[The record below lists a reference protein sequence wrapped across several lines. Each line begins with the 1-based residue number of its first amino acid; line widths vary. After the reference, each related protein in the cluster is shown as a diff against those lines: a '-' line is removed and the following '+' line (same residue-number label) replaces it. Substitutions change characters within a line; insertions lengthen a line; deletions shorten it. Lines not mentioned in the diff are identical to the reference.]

1 MAMETQLISSA
12 GIAYVP
18 KYGAVSVKNVRFSI
32 GPTGFAAGKVGF
44 ARASN
49 YSVTG
54 LMVRLDTFNAPTHLN
69 FRLDFTPQLRPIVL
83 SSIEP
88 PLVPAPVLKNGA
100 LSVRPTGIIATK
112 ISKATIISDGTPF
125 TQLNFTTLPSNTMS
139 LQMAWGGGLLVNKA
153 GGFDSSKYGRASL
166 AQFDQL
172 DAVGIAGGNP
182 SKNTLIS
189 FDVPALSL
197 SLNFTDVGQPAS
209 ALSFAF
215 DGPMLVS
222 AKGVAQTLFGGATI
236 EVGSLAARV
245 TGIAPPRS
253 STLALVSHDTK
264 ALNIAFDFTVVKNQN
279 GENVAMTF
287 YLEAEPNIFGSGFD
301 SFTSGSHYITIPSNQ
316 NITFDGLAH
325 TLYGTPALKKLAAT
339 IAPDGFIATRY
350 GANLAYNLKQFA
362 PLQGRTQSLYGT
374 AFMQGGVK
382 TVLIES
388 IVSTSINGPIV
399 VNTSANRQ
407 LLIKAIEAPVMPAP
421 VITPHMLYAPAIYQ
435 GSVGEHDIRT
445 SRIVLG
451 RGNLHTLAG
460 TPTIWYHTRPLAVN
474 GFESFDTGYPKIKD
488 AAQVIQQAPSTKTAV
503 FGDIAI
509 RNASQFARDAG
520 AIDDMV
526 VSEWTTIVNVGRYV
540 AAKGFTKPSIGTLKI
555 TNKSPALSFTGIAA
569 PIFYAPAIGYRIR
582 TVLPAGFDR
591 LQLGS
596 VGVIKTPELKP
607 TGFNAG
613 TIGSA
618 TISNYTR
625 YIQHDGLD
633 QQKHGSHTAWFRYR
647 YINAKSFDVSIVNG
661 ATLTHGVREV
671 ISNGFVVD
679 SYGQPWVSLG
689 TRTVKPDSVYKETYS
704 YHYVGRHQ
712 QIKPLGYV
720 ATLFGTR
727 ITPDSQSVY
736 PQGAVGAWG
745 LTTAELKTRYI
756 KPAGYISVG
765 QQAAD
770 RWGGAKF
777 YNLTQYVQQE
787 FDVNGGLVP
796 PPWSDWTLIENK
808 NKQVRAIG
816 VNTARF
822 GYYQIDNNAA
832 PLLPPGIE
840 PPQSTRFE
848 RAAIS
853 HAIRFIPLQGIEPP
867 HISTWTRTHN
877 AARIVAPAGA
887 LQSLF
892 GYPGALKTRRYY
904 PNIGRIESQ
913 DFGEPMIADRIRTID
928 IEKRYSIAPPIV
940 RLPTIDLLTK
950 YVDVAGYETDSYG
963 SPSISIHFNI
973 IKTQWAH
980 REKSGNPILRNV
992 TPELLTNGRDTS
1004 EFGDT
1009 AIRTEWRD
1017 VYARGDDTSRIGLL
1031 KIADTKQSIAI
1042 AGWRDTVTSQR
1053 HTVIRLGTNPY
1064 ALQNIFLNNESS
1076 PELDG
1081 FGIRPPQEQVSK
1093 PGFNQNVLYPK
1104 TKDVSSSFGNAFV
1117 WTNNIIVYG
1126 GIAIDGVSD
1135 QVSVFNAL
1143 QHVGPKSIAS
1153 AGSRLGNPRLSPHT
1167 IWAVMDAPKQA
1178 RENHPTRQLH
1188 YIDSES
1194 VFGTPSIEGKLRF
1207 IRHSSTYGT
1216 RTQYGTPAITLKKNI
1231 LLCDGFRSA
1240 RFGLPSIPFT
1250 LQEIEVREGI
1260 FNDNRWGGTEVT
1272 RPPYVGPQLI
1282 GALGLGSQN
1291 FGKTAI
1297 DNFIRHL
1304 SPRGLD
1310 ALNMGTKKQYDTPYM
1325 WQGLRIGA
1333 HVPLIISGGDTSKF
1347 GTAFISNWIREVTP
1361 VGLNAF
1367 VSSYDLSNF
1376 NNRMKVSNKQS
1387 VDTNINTK
1395 KVYVNGVDSLLMGEA
1410 SIRLNQQ
1417 FIRPDGNSDQF
1428 RKGGYH
1434 A

>member
-32 GPTGFAAGKVGF
+32 GPTGFVAGKVGIT
-44 ARASN
+44 RASN
-49 YSVTG
+49 KSITG
-54 LMVRLDTFNAPTHLN
+54 SMVSLDTFNAPTHLN
-69 FRLDFTPQLRPIVL
+69 FRLDFTPQLRPIVV
-83 SSIEP
+83 SGIEP
-88 PLVPAPVLKNGA
+88 PVLPAPVLKSSA
-100 LSVRPTGIIATK
+100 LSIKPTGLFATK
-112 ISKATIISDGTPF
+112 IAKAAIISNGSPF

-139 LQMAWGGGLLVNKA
+139 LQMAWGSGLLVNAA
-153 GGFDSSKYGRASL
+153 GGFNSSKYGVVSL
-166 AQFDQL
+166 SQFDQL
-172 DAVGIAGGNP
+172 DAIGIAGGNP
-182 SKNTLIS
+182 SKNTLVS
-189 FDVPALSL
+189 FDVLARNVALDL
-197 SLNFTDVGQPAS
+197 TDVGQPAL

-215 DGPMLVS
+215 DGPMLLS
-222 AKGVAQTLFGGATI
+222 ANGLAQTLFGGATI
-236 EVGSLAARV
+236 EVGSLAAKV
-245 TGIAPPRS
+245 SGIAPPKS
-253 STLALVSHDTK
+253 TTLALVSHDTK
-264 ALNIAFDFTVVKNQN
+264 ALNVAFDFTVVKNQT
-279 GENVAMTF
+279 GANVAMTF
-287 YLEAEPNIFGSGFD
+287 YLQAEPNIFGSGFD
-301 SFTSGSHYITIPSNQ
+301 SFASGSHYISIPSNQ

-350 GANLAYNLKQFA
+350 GANLAYNLKQFS

-382 TVLIES
+382 TVSIKS
-388 IVSTSINGPIV
+388 IVSPSISGPTV

-407 LLIKAIEAPVMPAP
+407 LLVKAIEAPVMTAP
-421 VITPHMLYAPAIYQ
+421 IITPHMIYAPAIYQ
-435 GSVGEHDIRT
+435 GGLGDHDIRT
-445 SRIVLG
+445 SRIVLA
-451 RGNLHTLAG
+451 RGNAHTLAG
-460 TPTIWYHTRPLAVN
+460 TPTIWYHTRPIEVS

-488 AAQVIQQAPSTKTAV
+488 AAQVIQQAPSTKTTV

-520 AIDDMV
+520 AINDMA
-526 VSEWTTIVNVGRYV
+526 VSEWTTIINVGRYV
-540 AAKGFTKPSIGTLKI
+540 AARGFTKPSIGTLKI

-569 PIFYAPAIGYRIR
+569 PIFYTQAIGYRIR
-582 TVLPAGFDR
+582 TVAPTGFDK
-591 LQLGS
+591 LLLGS
-596 VGVIKTPELKP
+596 VGVIKTPELAP
-607 TGFNAG
+607 NGFNAG
-613 TIGSA
+613 TIGA
-618 TISNYTR
+618 AVISNYTR

-633 QQKHGSHTAWFRYR
+633 QQKHGSHTAWFGYR
-647 YINAKSFDVSIVNG
+647 YLNAESFDVSIVNS

-671 ISNGFVVD
+671 IGNGFRVD
-679 SYGQPWVSLG
+679 GYGQPWVSLG
-689 TRTVKPDSVYKETYS
+689 TRTVKPDSVYKESYS

-712 QIKPLGYV
+712 EIKPLGYV

-727 ITPDSQSVY
+727 IIPNSQSVY

-770 RWGGAKF
+770 RWGGAKL
-777 YNLTQYVQQE
+777 YNLAQYVQQE

-796 PPWSDWTLIENK
+796 PPWSDWTLIENRNK
-808 NKQVRAIG
+808 NVGAIG

-822 GYYQIDNNAA
+822 GYSQIDNNAA
-832 PLLPPGIE
+832 PLLPLGIE

-853 HAIRFIPLQGIEPP
+853 HAIRFIPLQGIESPP
-867 HISTWTRTHN
+867 ISSWTRTHN
-877 AARIVAPAGA
+877 AARVIVPAGV

-892 GYPGALKTRRYY
+892 GYPDALKTRRYY

-913 DFGEPMIADRIRTID
+913 EFGEPMIADRIRTID
-928 IEKRYSIAPPIV
+928 IEKRYSIAPPII

-950 YVDVAGYETDSYG
+950 YIDVAGYETDSYG
-963 SPSISIHFNI
+963 SPSLSIHFNI

-1017 VYARGDDTSRIGLL
+1017 IYARGDDTSRIGLL
-1031 KIADTKQSIAI
+1031 KISDTKQSIAI
-1042 AGWRDTVTSQR
+1042 AGWRDTVASQQ
-1053 HTVIRLGTNPY
+1053 HKVIRLGTNPY
-1064 ALQNIFLNNESS
+1064 VLQNIFLNNEPN

-1093 PGFNQNVLYPK
+1093 PSFNQNVLYPK
-1104 TKDVSSSFGNAFV
+1104 TKDVSSSFGNTFV

-1135 QVSVFNAL
+1135 QVSVFNAQ
-1143 QHVGPKSIAS
+1143 QHVGPKSIDS
-1153 AGSRLGNPRLSPHT
+1153 AGSRFGKPRLSPHT
-1167 IWAVMDAPKQA
+1167 IWAVMESPEQA
-1178 RENHPTRQLH
+1178 RENHPSKTLH
-1188 YIDSES
+1188 HIDSMS
-1194 VFGTPSIEGKLRF
+1194 VFGHPLVESSLRYVMHNSAYG
-1207 IRHSSTYGT
+1207 IRAG
-1216 RTQYGTPAITLKKNI
+1216 YGTPVITLKKNV
-1231 LLCDGFRSA
+1231 LLCDGFRSV

-1260 FNDNRWGGTEVT
+1260 FNSSRWGGFKVT
-1272 RPPYVGPQLI
+1272 RPPYVGPQTIETI
-1282 GALGLGSQN
+1282 G
-1291 FGKTAI
+1291 FGGQSFGRLSTE
-1297 DNFIRHL
+1297 NFIRYL

-1310 ALNMGTKKQYDTPYM
+1310 ALNMGQRKANDTPYM
-1325 WQGLRIGA
+1325 WQGLRVGA
-1333 HVPLIISGGDTSKF
+1333 HVPLVISGGDTSKF
-1347 GTAFISNWIREVTP
+1347 GTAFISNWIRDVAP
-1361 VGLNAF
+1361 VGFNAF
-1367 VSSYDLSNF
+1367 VSSYDLSSF
-1376 NNRMKVSNKQS
+1376 DKRMKVANKS
-1387 VDTNINTK
+1387 SEIINIRRIK
-1395 KVYVNGVDSLLMGEA
+1395 PSDFESLVMGDA
-1410 SIRLNQQ
+1410 GIRLNQQ